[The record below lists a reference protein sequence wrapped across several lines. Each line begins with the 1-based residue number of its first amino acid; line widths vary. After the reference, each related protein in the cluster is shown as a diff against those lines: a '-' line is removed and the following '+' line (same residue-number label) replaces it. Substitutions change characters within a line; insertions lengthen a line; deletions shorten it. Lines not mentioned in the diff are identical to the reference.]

1 MTVKVGIAGWIDKS
15 LIDSGLFYPM
25 NAKSSEERLQFYA
38 SQFSLVEVDST
49 YYGMPKKENSDLWVA
64 RTPAGF
70 TFDVKSFSLFTN
82 HPTKPMALP
91 KDIRDQLP
99 EKLREKNI
107 YIEQMPP
114 ELVDVS
120 WERFRE
126 ALEPLRAAGKLG
138 AVFFQFPPW
147 FLPSSRSLAYVEQ
160 CQERMYGF
168 QIAVEFRKPEW
179 LDARHLEGTRAFL
192 RTRDIPYIA
201 VDVPQGHKTSMPP
214 AYDVTSSKLA
224 VVRFHG
230 RNHETWELK
239 GAPPNLRFR
248 YDYSDQELSEWVPRI
263 KEMEKSA
270 KEVHA
275 LMNNNYSNYSV
286 KNAKQLEKLLAAWQ
300 KYGSAQARRPE
311 AARFTDGVIDE
322 PAEDRLRELNESVW
336 QHDRI
341 PARKSSCAND
351 QSCHPRGRVLWADGR
366 LGGGEELG
374 PSGCR
379 IDDADLHTRA
389 RQLPAKCVREA
400 YHRMFGRRV
409 HS

>member
-1 MTVKVGIAGWIDKS
+1 VTVRVGIAGWIDKS

-25 NAKSSEERLQFYA
+25 NAESSEERPHLYT

-64 RTPAGF
+64 RTPPGF
-70 TFDVKSFSLFTN
+70 VFDVKSFSLFTN

-107 YIEQMPP
+107 YVEQMPP
-114 ELVDVS
+114 ELVDES

-160 CQERMYGF
+160 CQERMFGF

-179 LDARHLEGTRAFL
+179 MDARHLEGTIAFM
-192 RTRDIPYIA
+192 RSRDIPLVA

-214 AYDVTSSKLA
+214 VYDVTSSKLA

-230 RNHETWELK
+230 RNHETWDLK

-248 YDYSDQELSEWVPRI
+248 YDYKDEELIEWVPRI
-263 KEMEKSA
+263 REMEKSA

-286 KNAKQLEKLLAAWQ
+286 KNARQLEKLLEAWQ
-300 KYGSAQARRPE
+300 K
-311 AARFTDGVIDE
+311 
-322 PAEDRLRELNESVW
+322 
-336 QHDRI
+336 
-341 PARKSSCAND
+341 
-351 QSCHPRGRVLWADGR
+351 
-366 LGGGEELG
+366 
-374 PSGCR
+374 
-379 IDDADLHTRA
+379 
-389 RQLPAKCVREA
+389 
-400 YHRMFGRRV
+400 
-409 HS
+409 